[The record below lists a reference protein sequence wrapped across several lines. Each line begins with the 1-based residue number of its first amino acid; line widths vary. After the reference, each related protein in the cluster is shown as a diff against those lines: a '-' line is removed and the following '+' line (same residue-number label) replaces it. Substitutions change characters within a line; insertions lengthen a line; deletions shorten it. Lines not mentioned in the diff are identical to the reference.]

1 MSEDIDNNEAALGN
15 DDITPTDDAPQLTEV
30 EALASEMG
38 WKPEAQYSGS
48 APWKPAR
55 DFIKTEREISRDM
68 RKQVRTLSETVERM
82 AAAGTKQTQR
92 ALERQAEELNRA
104 FEQAVENKDTKAAA
118 EAAKGMRE
126 LEQEARSSAGFD
138 PADTERRFA
147 ADNPWYGKDDEATAY
162 AITISQRLAGQGK
175 SVAEQLEAAS
185 TGVRKRFPEL
195 FADAPPPNPRKDP
208 PSLHSPSAARGKP
221 KEKGFADLPAD
232 AKAAA
237 ESHAKLAASRFG
249 ANPEEIKA
257 TYAADYFSARA

>member
-15 DDITPTDDAPQLTEV
+15 DGTTPAGDAPQLTEV

-55 DFIKTEREISRDM
+55 EFIKTEREISRDM

-195 FADAPPPNPRKDP
+195 FADALQTNPRKDP
-208 PSLHSPSAARGKP
+208 PSLHAPSAARGKP
-221 KEKGFADLPAD
+221 KEKGFADLPAA

-237 ESHAKLAASRFG
+237 ESHAKLVASKFG
-249 ANPEEIKA
+249 VAEDKA
-257 TYAADYFSARA
+257 KQDYARDYFDQMA